1 MKKPQ
6 IETGKGNC
14 ALRLSRLQDFNRDL
28 VAQAFLRDGAMID
41 LSPDWNA
48 SFRIWEVSATDDRG
62 NTEAIAGFHLYAEA
76 LQFVD
81 GLCLLA
87 EMKEK
92 AEALSHE

>member
-14 ALRLSRLQDFNRDL
+14 ALRLSRLQDFNKDL
-28 VAQAFLRDGAMID
+28 VAQAFLRDGLLID
-41 LSPDWNA
+41 LFPTWNE
-48 SFRIWEVSATDDRG
+48 SFRIWEISATDDGG
-62 NTEAIAGFHLYAEA
+62 NAEAVAGFHLYTEA

-92 AEALSHE
+92 AEALSRE